1 MTVSTSGQ
9 GEQPLRFEATVH
21 PVMSGVRDV
30 AGDVADFDLDR
41 VPDPEGGVRLLIDQA
56 EIARLVAAGFE
67 VRLRRALAVQPLDP
81 ALIADDDGVRAWFDE
96 RTRAVLRHGSDQGE
110 S

>member
-1 MTVSTSGQ
+1 MTVPTSGP

-21 PVMSGVRDV
+21 PVTGVRDV
-30 AGDVADFDLDR
+30 TGDVADFDLDR
-41 VPDPEGGVRLLIDQA
+41 VPDPEGGVRLLVDQA

-67 VRLRRALAVQPLDP
+67 VRLRRALAVQPLDA

-96 RTRAVLRHGSDQGE
+96 RTRAVMRHRSDQGE